1 MYSLVPGRSSL
12 NYLPRI
18 IKDVTWSRSLD
29 TYPTNCSVW
38 AFRKVIIE
46 YQRLEIPN
54 DYSIFVELKRIS
66 LKSNSDM

>member
-1 MYSLVPGRSSL
+1 MATTKMYSVVPGRSSL

-46 YQRLEIPN
+46 YQRLEIPTSKN
-54 DYSIFVELKRIS
+54 KLYIVFIS
-66 LKSNSDM
+66 LSV